1 MTNQALTKNFPLRLS
16 AADHA
21 RLLEAAASCRTN
33 ASTLLRQLLCDYLDG
48 TSLAP
53 EAPKPAQPTPTPAS
67 TPKPVAAPQP
77 TPKPTPK
84 PNPGPMLLGPKGYA
98 PGTDQFR
105 AAFYWHLD
113 SLGLLSAA
121 PSDIAAKYQIPES
134 IVTAT
139 IKYGLNNRGLRH
151 IDVPEHTVDGITFPA
166 RPGLVPMTKREQM
179 ICRREGGE
187 CLPEDPPEA
196 FELQPEDSEPV
207 QIPKV
212 DPDAV
217 AKLDSLFGDD

>member
-53 EAPKPAQPTPTPAS
+53 AAPKPAQPTPATTPAPV
-67 TPKPVAAPQP
+67 PKPVAAP
-77 TPKPTPK
+77 KPK
-84 PNPGPMLLGPKGYA
+84 PNPGPMLLGPKGFA
-98 PGTDQFR
+98 PGTDLFR

-113 SLGLLSAA
+113 NLGLLSAA
-121 PSDIAAKYQIPES
+121 PHDIAAKYQIPEA
-134 IVTAT
+134 IITAT
-139 IKYGLNNRGLRH
+139 ISYGLNNRGLRH

-166 RPGLVPMTKREQM
+166 RQGMVPMTAREQM

-187 CLPEDPPEA
+187 CMPEDPPEA
-196 FELQPEDSEPV
+196 FELQPEEPT
-207 QIPKV
+207 PAHAAPTRAN
-212 DPDAV
+212 PDAV
-217 AKLDSLFGDD
+217 ATLDSLFDD

>member
-53 EAPKPAQPTPTPAS
+53 EAPKPAQPTPTPAPAA
-67 TPKPVAAPQP
+67 TPAPAPKPAAPQ
-77 TPKPTPK
+77 PK
-84 PNPGPMLLGPKGYA
+84 PNPGPTLLGPKGFA

-113 SLGLLSAA
+113 SLGLLSSA
-121 PSDIAAKYQIPES
+121 PHDIAAKYQMPES

-151 IDVPEHTVDGITFPA
+151 IDVPEHTVDGVTFPA
-166 RPGLVPMTKREQM
+166 RPGLVPMTTREQM

-187 CLPEDPPEA
+187 CMPEDPPEA

-207 QIPKV
+207 RIPKV